1 MVRASPMSTRGEELP
16 RMREDLT
23 RALKKPVEQRR
34 WTMVVNTKRCT
45 ACYACVVA
53 CMAEN
58 GSPPGVA
65 YRRVADV
72 ESGEYPQVARTFMPI
87 NCMQCDNPPCQK
99 AAPAGAITKRPDGIV
114 AVDYD
119 KLRGKDV
126 FERVSKACPYNAFSF
141 DDGSFYSKDTPARQP
156 YEMASTYEY
165 GKAATRADGKGPAG
179 AARKCHFC
187 LQRVGAG
194 MLPACVVTCDGG
206 AMFFGDAADSQ
217 SLVSR
222 LLAFHGSFKY
232 LVAQKTEPRVHYLVD
247 DSQAADSLK
256 ACLAC
261 HR

>member
-1 MVRASPMSTRGEELP
+1 
-16 RMREDLT
+16 MREDLR

-34 WTMVVNTKRCT
+34 WAMIVNTRRCT

-72 ESGEYPQVARTFMPI
+72 ESGEYPQVSRIFMPA
-87 NCMQCDNPPCQK
+87 NCMQCDNPPCVK

-114 AVDYD
+114 AVDYG

-126 FERVSKACPYNAFSF
+126 FEKVQKACPYNAFSY
-141 DDGSFYSKDTPARQP
+141 DDGSFYTKGTPAPQP
-156 YEMASTYEY
+156 YEKAATYEY
-165 GKAATRADGKGPAG
+165 GKPATRTASSGPAG

-187 LQRVGAG
+187 LPRLGAG
-194 MLPACVVTCDGG
+194 MLPACVATCDGG
-206 AMFFGDAADSQ
+206 VMFFGDASDADS
-217 SLVSR
+217 LVAR
-222 LLAFHGSFKY
+222 LLRAHGSMR
-232 LVAQKTEPRVHYLVD
+232 LQVAQKTEPRVHYLVD
-247 DSQAADSLK
+247 DSAAADSLK

-261 HR
+261 HK